1 MQHREA
7 PDNNLDTEFDFT
19 DENYE
24 RVGSLTSY
32 LQGPYTWHLSV

>member
-24 RVGSLTSY
+24 RVGSQVEQLY
-32 LQGPYTWHLSV
+32 LI